1 MTIPIVEILNY
12 GMTGL
17 VVSSIGCIM
26 FDVELMKFRHIVTTI
41 TIACLIKKTLDYM

>member
-1 MTIPIVEILNY
+1 MTNYIIDILAY

-26 FDVELMKFRHIVTTI
+26 FDVDLKYFKYIVTTF
-41 TIACLIKKTLDYM
+41 TFACILKRTFDYI

>member
-1 MTIPIVEILNY
+1 MINQFIDILAY

-26 FDVELMKFRHIVTTI
+26 FNVELKYFRNIVI
-41 TIACLIKKTLDYM
+41 TFTFACLIKKTLDYM